1 MRLLKGDSQMF
12 ELSVKRMLAVL
23 LSVLML
29 RPFPLGAAPAAAVLG
44 SISSYGVVT
53 VGDQT
58 APMESTLFAGDQVKT
73 AAGSAV
79 IQYREGTRVLLS
91 DDSSAQFAASNVQ
104 LQSGQMTFRSGAE
117 GGTTFLASSLRLEPA
132 ATNSSANIVL
142 KDGKASVAVTEGTVR
157 VVDPTG
163 AKLATIQ
170 AGQAGIFTMASA
182 AVASAAAPAPAP
194 SAAVA
199 APQGNV
205 PAHTHAVWMLAL
217 GVASAGAIVGV
228 TGLVRANNAE
238 DRADELERRLR
249 LLSPNLPR

>member
-1 MRLLKGDSQMF
+1 MF
-12 ELSVKRMLAVL
+12 QLSVKRMLAVL

-29 RPFPLGAAPAAAVLG
+29 RPFPLEAAPTAAVLG

-73 AAGSAV
+73 GAGSAV
-79 IQYREGTRVLLS
+79 IQYTEGTRVLLS

-117 GGTTFLASSLRLEPA
+117 RGTTFLASSLRLEPA
-132 ATNSSANIVL
+132 AANSSANIIL

-170 AGQAGIFTMASA
+170 AGQAGVFTMASA
-182 AVASAAAPAPAP
+182 ATASAAATPPAP
-194 SAAVA
+194 SAAAA
-199 APQGNV
+199 APQARG
-205 PAHTHAVWMLAL
+205 AAAGTVWLLAL
-217 GVASAGAIVGV
+217 GVASAGTIVGI
-228 TGLVRANNAE
+228 TGLVRANNAQ
-238 DRADELERRLR
+238 DRADELERQLN
-249 LLSPNLPR
+249 LLSPNRPR